1 MNVRV
6 FFYANASFNVVSDLM
21 VMGLPVPVIAKLQ
34 LAKKTKIGLAFLFF
48 VGTMSVLVFD
58 TRCHHPEV
66 ELMRFSARQ
75 SQV

>member
-1 MNVRV
+1 MNVGV

-34 LAKKTKIGLAFLFF
+34 LARKTKIGLAFLFF

-58 TRCHHPEV
+58 TRGYPEV